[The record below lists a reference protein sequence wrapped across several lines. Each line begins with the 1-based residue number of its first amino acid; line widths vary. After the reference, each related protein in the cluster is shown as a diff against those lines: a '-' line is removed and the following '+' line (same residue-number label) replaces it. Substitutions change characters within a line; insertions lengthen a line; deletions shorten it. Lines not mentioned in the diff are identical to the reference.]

1 MSVVPETPVRSR
13 RPVKV
18 GLAAAAIALAVV
30 GGGGRALAHTESEY
44 AAVPAGDEITVNF
57 APTHGCSG
65 SPTTAVSVRVPAAG
79 ATAGDVEGFTSSAEA
94 DGDRTIL
101 RWTGGLLPADQEG
114 EFPITFTVPDTV
126 GELLLFPTVQTCEV
140 GEVAWIDG
148 DPEGEHP
155 AVRML
160 VLAAGSEPAH
170 TIDEVPADAP
180 GRELLSSIVDVDNP
194 ATGGTTAAPDTTAPS
209 ATTAAGPSTTAAGP
223 STTVGTT
230 APAVTTSSAA
240 TADPTAA
247 PTTDAAAATTS
258 AGTAP
263 DDQDD
268 DGSNVG
274 TIVFVVVVLVVGLG
288 AAAGILLRRRRV

>member
-1 MSVVPETPVRSR
+1 MSVVPETPVPSR
-13 RPVKV
+13 RPLKV
-18 GLAAAAIALAVV
+18 GLAAAVIALTVV
-30 GGGGRALAHTESEY
+30 GGGAGRAAAHTESEY

-65 SPTTAVSVRVPAAG
+65 SPTTSVSVRVPAPG
-79 ATAGDVEGFTSSAEA
+79 ATAGDADGFASSAEA

-114 EFPITFTVPDTV
+114 EFPITFTVPDAV

-170 TIDEVPADAP
+170 TIDDVPADAP
-180 GRELLSSIVDVDNP
+180 GRELLGAIVDVDNP
-194 ATGGTTAAPDTTAPS
+194 ATGGTTVAPDTTAPT
-209 ATTAAGPSTTAAGP
+209 ATTAAEPTTSA
-223 STTVGTT
+223 VTT
-230 APAVTTSSAA
+230 APSVTTSSAA

-247 PTTDAAAATTS
+247 PTTDDAATTT
-258 AGTAP
+258 TAVTT
-263 DDQDD
+263 DSDD
-268 DGSNVG
+268 DDSNAAA
-274 TIVFVVVVLVVGLG
+274 IVVVAVVLAIGLG
-288 AAAGILLRRRRV
+288 AAAVLLRRRRV

>member
-1 MSVVPETPVRSR
+1 MSVVSESPVRSR
-13 RPVKV
+13 RSLKV
-18 GLAAAAIALAVV
+18 GLAAAVIALAVV
-30 GGGGRALAHTESEY
+30 GGGAGRVAAHTESEY
-44 AAVPAGDEITVNF
+44 AAVPAGAEITVNF

-65 SPTTAVSVRVPAAG
+65 SPTTAVSVRVPAPG

-101 RWTGGLLPADQEG
+101 RWTGGRLPADQEG

-160 VLAAGSEPAH
+160 VLVAGSEPAH
-170 TIDEVPADAP
+170 TIDDVPADAP

-194 ATGGTTAAPDTTAPS
+194 ATGGTTVAPDTTAPS
-209 ATTAAGPSTTAAGP
+209 PTTAAGPTTPA
-223 STTVGTT
+223 VTT
-230 APAVTTSSAA
+230 APAVTTSSVA
-240 TADPTAA
+240 TTDPTATPTTNDA
-247 PTTDAAAATTS
+247 ATTPTTATAATTDA
-258 AGTAP
+258 
-263 DDQDD
+263 DDEDD
-268 DGSNVG
+268 DGSNAG
-274 TIVFVVVVLVVGLG
+274 AIVLIAVVLVIGLG
-288 AAAGILLRRRRV
+288 AVAAVVLRRRRV